1 MNEKSKADFDLT
13 EIDSILKVYSNSTQN
28 KPDFQ
33 KSIDNINGWVN
44 EQRKSKENK
53 EREDNIAKVG
63 AALKTT
69 VNALKKFETGDPYDA
84 ACGTLEIISSVAAVA
99 GGPCG
104 VAFSALCSIAGAIIS
119 ANKPA
124 KPSVVEQ
131 LANVVHRALNDFH
144 NKLQNAKLSGL
155 KDRIEFQQLQ
165 LREMK
170 KKKELED
177 TELWHDYNQFMGEL
191 ISRVNNPLEFKYEKS
206 LGQDPDLAD
215 FVRAVVTYCNAY
227 TCFMALLTAVRGKYE
242 EFDDSSDIV
251 DTINQHITHRTT
263 KIKETLTFLS
273 DKKHLK
279 FIGRLPS
286 EGGKLTKILLLTRNP
301 EAKKVV
307 EATRRSLK
315 LSEMPDSD
323 EVEKAAEK
331 VSRQSVQLKFDGK
344 TFAEG
349 LRGILT
355 AVELLPLPIPIVIGS
370 ATTVLFINETDF
382 PMRIVSG
389 KVGWPKGNMEFQ
401 EDVKPHSYYDKVINS
416 FTGTFS
422 TGGYIKIAYD
432 GKLSSKEDPNEG
444 GAVKVIEFALSSPY
458 VAQIKIN
465 IGDNKERTRG
475 EGTYKSMT
483 NDKGKTLYWKWP
495 NAPDGKHY
503 LARAEVLR
511 STVEGITDWIKLRK
525 FNLLPYTS
533 KAKGTW
539 CFIIQDFDP
548 EKDLVEEEE

>member
-1 MNEKSKADFDLT
+1 M
-13 EIDSILKVYSNSTQN
+13 
-28 KPDFQ
+28 
-33 KSIDNINGWVN
+33 
-44 EQRKSKENK
+44 
-53 EREDNIAKVG
+53 
-63 AALKTT
+63 
-69 VNALKKFETGDPYDA
+69 
-84 ACGTLEIISSVAAVA
+84 
-99 GGPCG
+99 
-104 VAFSALCSIAGAIIS
+104 
-119 ANKPA
+119 
-124 KPSVVEQ
+124 
-131 LANVVHRALNDFH
+131 
-144 NKLQNAKLSGL
+144 
-155 KDRIEFQQLQ
+155 
-165 LREMK
+165 
-170 KKKELED
+170 
-177 TELWHDYNQFMGEL
+177 
-191 ISRVNNPLEFKYEKS
+191 
-206 LGQDPDLAD
+206 
-215 FVRAVVTYCNAY
+215 
-227 TCFMALLTAVRGKYE
+227 
-242 EFDDSSDIV
+242 
-251 DTINQHITHRTT
+251 
-263 KIKETLTFLS
+263 
-273 DKKHLK
+273 
-279 FIGRLPS
+279 
-286 EGGKLTKILLLTRNP
+286 TKILLSTRNP

-315 LSEMPDSD
+315 LPEMPDSD

-344 TFAEG
+344 TFAQG

-389 KVGWPKGNMEFQ
+389 TVGWPKGNMKFG
-401 EDVKPHSYYDKVINS
+401 EDVKPHSYYDKVINTI
-416 FTGTFS
+416 TGTFS

-432 GKLSSKEDPNEG
+432 GELSSKEDPNEG

-458 VAQIKIN
+458 AAQIKIN

-475 EGTYKSMT
+475 EGTYKNMA

-495 NAPDGKHY
+495 NAPKRDPGNEVDAPDGKHY

-539 CFIIQDFDP
+539 CFIIQDFDL